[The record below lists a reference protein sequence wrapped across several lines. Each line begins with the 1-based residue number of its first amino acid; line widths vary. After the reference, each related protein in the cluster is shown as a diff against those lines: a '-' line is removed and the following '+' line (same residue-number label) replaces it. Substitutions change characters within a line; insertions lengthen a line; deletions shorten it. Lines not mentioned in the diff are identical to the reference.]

1 MKKIKGAIIL
11 LTLIAAT
18 AVSCKKDDDN
28 NVDNPTGG
36 SATVTASNYGFDGT
50 GGAEF
55 KSTAAGM
62 VKVGTIFTLTAIKD
76 GTNQSITIILPK
88 VGATGKY
95 DLLEGNADGNGAIMS
110 KDYKS
115 PADGTLNYTT
125 DAVVAAGMRGGG
137 EVNFTKLTATE
148 AEGTFY
154 IIAHN
159 SAGKEA
165 FVESGKFTGKITA
178 Q

>member
-1 MKKIKGAIIL
+1 MKKIKGAVVIAL
-11 LTLIAAT
+11 LIAIT
-18 AVSCKKDDDN
+18 GISCKKDDATTN
-28 NVDNPTGG
+28 NGG
-36 SATVTASNYGFDGT
+36 GAATVTATNYGFDGT

-55 KSTAAGM
+55 KSTAAGI
-62 VKVGTIFTLTAIKD
+62 VKVGNLFTLTAVKD
-76 GTNQSITIILPK
+76 GSNQSITIILPN
-88 VGATGKY
+88 VTATGKY

-125 DAVVAAGMRGGG
+125 EAVVAAGMRGGG
-137 EVNFTKLTATE
+137 EVNITKLTATE

-165 FVESGKFTGKITA
+165 FVENGKFTGTVTTK
-178 Q
+178 